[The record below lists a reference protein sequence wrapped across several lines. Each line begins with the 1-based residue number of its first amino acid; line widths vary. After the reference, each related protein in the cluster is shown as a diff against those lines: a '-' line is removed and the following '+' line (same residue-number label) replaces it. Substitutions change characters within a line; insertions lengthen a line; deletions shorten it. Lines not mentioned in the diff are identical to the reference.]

1 MLDTAGKGTGAL
13 LHHMPMDEI
22 ACFVDA
28 ARAAGLMAGVAG
40 ALRTGG
46 RMTLSLAETEHA
58 NSAGL
63 VLLLEALDVARRNA
77 CELQLTDVPDDLMDL
92 ARMSQCEHLIS

>member
-1 MLDTAGKGTGAL
+1 MSEARLSALGDDRWLLAGDLDFTSVPLVWPAL
-13 LHHMPMDEI
+13 E
-22 ACFVDA
+22 
-28 ARAAGLMAGVAG
+28 G

-46 RMTLSLAETEHA
+46 RVTLSLAETEHA

-77 CELQLTDVPDDLMDL
+77 CELQLTNVPDDLMDL